1 MSDSDDGRICR
12 ICYGEDDGEENGV
25 LFRPC
30 LCRGSCGVVHVNCL
44 DEWRKQSTNPNSA
57 FRCDQCK
64 YEYKFG
70 ENGNE
75 TKLFLA
81 SVMNTRWFV
90 EIASLFVLATIIVVT
105 GIIME
110 WWNSDLFFDGV
121 AVIPSYFTRVGIQGA
136 SAVGFSSFFFTVL
149 SGPLRMMRLFDVGHG
164 HNDGCAKAVM
174 IVIGLVAAY
183 YQVYKRLRQTV
194 KRGTQKGTQVMLD
207 VHGRMPQTATD
218 VDTAPT
224 TEPVPKSTEA
234 DLPANVSDANEGM
247 NDTSHHGSASDSIHM
262 DDTPDDVRG
271 AGGGVETAEGMRFRG
286 TSGPPTA
293 PSSWYTPTNDRTRAT
308 VVD

>member
-1 MSDSDDGRICR
+1 MSM
-12 ICYGEDDGEENGV
+12 
-25 LFRPC
+25 
-30 LCRGSCGVVHVNCL
+30 
-44 DEWRKQSTNPNSA
+44 
-57 FRCDQCK
+57 QC
-64 YEYKFG
+64 
-70 ENGNE
+70 
-75 TKLFLA
+75 A
-81 SVMNTRWFV
+81 S
-90 EIASLFVLATIIVVT
+90 
-105 GIIME
+105 
-110 WWNSDLFFDGV
+110 
-121 AVIPSYFTRVGIQGA
+121 Q
-136 SAVGFSSFFFTVL
+136 
-149 SGPLRMMRLFDVGHG
+149 MMRLFDVGHG

-234 DLPANVSDANEGM
+234 DLPANVSDANESM
-247 NDTSHHGSASDSIHM
+247 NDACHHSSASDSM
-262 DDTPDDVRG
+262 
-271 AGGGVETAEGMRFRG
+271 VETADGLRFRG
-286 TSGPPTA
+286 TVGPPTA